1 MITGVLVGLVGGA
14 VLAAVY
20 IIGVDALIEG
30 IRGPALPWVVMAA
43 AAGLALLVA
52 FWGVARVA
60 MLR

>member
-20 IIGVDALIEG
+20 VGAFHAIIEG
-30 IRGPALPWVVMAA
+30 IRKPIMPWLVMAA

-52 FWGVARVA
+52 GWGVARVV